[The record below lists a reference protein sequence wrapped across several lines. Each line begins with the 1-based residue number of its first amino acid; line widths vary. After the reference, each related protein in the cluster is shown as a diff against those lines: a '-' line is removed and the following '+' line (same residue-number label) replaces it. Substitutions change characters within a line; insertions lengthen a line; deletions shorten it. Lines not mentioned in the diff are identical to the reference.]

1 MSTIVVGVDGSEE
14 SVEALRFALDE
25 AARSHA
31 AVKAVTAWHVP
42 PAAYGMGWT
51 VPVEPESYET
61 VARKLLR
68 PAERAAVQRGKI
80 VQVRV
85 DPDAPKNVRID
96 LNQSMAGPQQL
107 SA

>member
-1 MSTIVVGVDGSEE
+1 MFLPANLVREPRKTRRYLCVIKLAVHIPGREE
-14 SVEALRFALDE
+14 
-25 AARSHA
+25 
-31 AVKAVTAWHVP
+31 
-42 PAAYGMGWT
+42 
-51 VPVEPESYET
+51 YET